1 MAYARR
7 YLSYN
12 REKGEEM
19 IVTRKQACELIA
31 ESLNNDI
38 ELTGEKLEAVILA
51 VNSDIQVRDWLMG
64 LPNRWTLEEGIKLM
78 QYLCVHAPSEDL
90 VPFVTLQAL
99 YYYELDNTERATALL
114 NYALRL
120 DKNYSLANLLLRV
133 FNSAWPVDQF
143 KVMRNELDPK
153 IIETCYG
160 PEGATTIKENGEL
173 QYVSV

>member
-12 REKGEEM
+12 REKGEQM

-64 LPNRWTLEEGIKLM
+64 LPNRWTVEEGIKLM

-99 YYYELDNTERATALL
+99 YYYELGNTEKSTMLL

-120 DKNYSLANLLLRV
+120 DKNYSLAQLLLKV
-133 FNSAWPVDQF
+133 FTAGWPAEQF
-143 KVMRNELDPK
+143 KTMRDGIDPK
-153 IIETCYG
+153 IVEACYG
-160 PEGATTIKENGEL
+160 PEGETTIKENGEV
-173 QYVSV
+173 QYVNV

>member
-1 MAYARR
+1 
-7 YLSYN
+7 
-12 REKGEEM
+12 
-19 IVTRKQACELIA
+19 
-31 ESLNNDI
+31 
-38 ELTGEKLEAVILA
+38 
-51 VNSDIQVRDWLMG
+51 MG

-153 IIETCYG
+153 IIENCYG

-173 QYVSV
+173 QYVPV

>member
-1 MAYARR
+1 
-7 YLSYN
+7 
-12 REKGEEM
+12 M
-19 IVTRKQACELIA
+19 IVTRKQACEFIA

-64 LPNRWTLEEGIKLM
+64 LPNTWSLEEGIKLM
-78 QYLCVHAPSEDL
+78 QYMCVHAPTEDI

-99 YYYELDNTERATALL
+99 YYYELGNTEKTTSLL

-120 DKNYSLANLLLRV
+120 DKDYSLAQLLLKV
-133 FNSAWPVDQF
+133 FKAGWPADAF
-143 KVMRNELDPK
+143 TTMRDNIHPK
-153 IIETCYG
+153 IVEACYG

-173 QYVSV
+173 QYVNV

>member
-38 ELTGEKLEAVILA
+38 ELTGENLEAVILA

-64 LPNRWTLEEGIKLM
+64 LPNRWTIEEGIKLM

-99 YYYELDNTERATALL
+99 YYYELGNTEKSTMLL

-120 DKNYSLANLLLRV
+120 DKNYSLAQLLLKV
-133 FNSAWPVDQF
+133 FTAGWPAEQF
-143 KVMRNELDPK
+143 KTMRDNLDSK
-153 IIETCYG
+153 IIEACYG

-173 QYVSV
+173 QYVNV

>member
-1 MAYARR
+1 
-7 YLSYN
+7 
-12 REKGEEM
+12 M

-64 LPNRWTLEEGIKLM
+64 LPTRWTAEEGIKLM

-90 VPFVTLQAL
+90 VPFVTLQAM
-99 YYYELDNTERATALL
+99 YYYELHNTEKATMLL

-120 DKNYSLANLLLRV
+120 DSNYSLAQLLLKV
-133 FNSAWPVDQF
+133 FTAGWPAESF
-143 KVMRNELDPK
+143 AEMRSSIDPK
-153 IIETCYG
+153 VVEACYG
-160 PEGATTIKENGEL
+160 EEGATIIKENGEL
-173 QYVSV
+173 QNVNV

>member
-7 YLSYN
+7 YFPYN

-38 ELTGEKLEAVILA
+38 ELTNEKLEAVILA
-51 VNSDIQVRDWLMG
+51 VNSDLQVRDWLMG
-64 LPNRWTLEEGIKLM
+64 LPNRWSLEEGIKLM
-78 QYLCVHAPSEDL
+78 QYLCVHAPAEDL

-99 YYYELDNTERATALL
+99 YYYELGNTEKTTMLL

-120 DKNYSLANLLLRV
+120 DKEYSLAQLLLRV
-133 FNSAWPVDQF
+133 FNAGWPAEQF
-143 KVMRNELDPK
+143 KTMRDELDPK
-153 IIETCYG
+153 IIENCYG
-160 PEGATTIKENGEL
+160 TEGATTIKENGEL
-173 QYVSV
+173 QYVNV

>member
-1 MAYARR
+1 
-7 YLSYN
+7 
-12 REKGEEM
+12 M

-64 LPNRWTLEEGIKLM
+64 LPNRWSLDEGIKFM
-78 QYLCVHAPSEDL
+78 QYMCVHAPAEDL

-120 DKNYSLANLLLRV
+120 DKDYALAQLLQRV
-133 FNSAWPVDQF
+133 FTSGWPAVHF
-143 KVMRNELDPK
+143 TTMRNEIDPK
-153 IIETCYG
+153 IIEACYG
-160 PEGATTIKENGEL
+160 PEGATTIKENGEV
-173 QYVSV
+173 QYVGV

>member
-1 MAYARR
+1 
-7 YLSYN
+7 
-12 REKGEEM
+12 M

-64 LPNRWTLEEGIKLM
+64 LPNTWSLEEGIKLM
-78 QYLCVHAPSEDL
+78 QYMCVHAPTEDI

-99 YYYELDNTERATALL
+99 YYYELGNTEKTTSLL

-120 DKNYSLANLLLRV
+120 DKDYSLAQLLLKV
-133 FNSAWPVDQF
+133 FKAGWPAEAF
-143 KVMRNELDPK
+143 TTMRDNIHPK
-153 IIETCYG
+153 IVEACYG

-173 QYVSV
+173 QYVNV

>member
-1 MAYARR
+1 
-7 YLSYN
+7 
-12 REKGEEM
+12 M

-38 ELTGEKLEAVILA
+38 ELTDEKLEAVILA
-51 VNSDIQVRDWLMG
+51 VNSDIQVRDWLIG
-64 LPNRWTLEEGIKLM
+64 LPNRWTIEEGIKLM

-99 YYYELDNTERATALL
+99 YYYELGNTEKSTTLL

-120 DKNYSLANLLLRV
+120 DKNYSLAQLLLKV
-133 FNSAWPVDQF
+133 FTAGWPAEQF
-143 KVMRNELDPK
+143 KTMRDNLDPK
-153 IIETCYG
+153 IIEACYG

-173 QYVSV
+173 QYVNV